1 MSPEKMYPVLFVGGP
16 DHLKVHQVS
25 ESGLK
30 RGVIYA
36 APYGEP
42 GARSVYVL
50 ERLGVR
56 VNKAYPNVVHE
67 ARVAVLDSYS
77 RAKLQ
82 DVLKIVSW
90 WEEAK
95 ESTLVT

>member
-1 MSPEKMYPVLFVGGP
+1 MKSEKLYPVLFIGGP
-16 DHLKVHQVS
+16 EHLKVHQLS

-30 RGVIYA
+30 RGVIYV

-56 VNKAYPNVVHE
+56 VNKVYPNVVHE
-67 ARVAVLDSYS
+67 ARVAVLDSS
-77 RAKLQ
+77 EVP
-82 DVLKIVSW
+82 DVARIVSW